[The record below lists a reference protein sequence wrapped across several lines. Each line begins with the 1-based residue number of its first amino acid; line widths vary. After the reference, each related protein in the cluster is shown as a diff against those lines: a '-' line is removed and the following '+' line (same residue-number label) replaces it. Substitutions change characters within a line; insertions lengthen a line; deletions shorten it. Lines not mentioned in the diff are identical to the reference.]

1 MTRRDRDTDNA
12 GRVTTGDDDPSI
24 SELAQLMRRPNF
36 NGDLNTM
43 LESDPGFRGRLIGYD
58 RLQVSNYVTW
68 VETEL
73 LSRHRTC
80 EETLHANAVIAA
92 QLGACQ
98 AELRRLKQQV
108 AESANNAD
116 PAHISDRVHDILQ
129 LAADEAADI
138 RATREAEADQV
149 LAQARFGAATA
160 LQQARADAQ
169 RIVEA
174 AAAEQQ
180 RTQTETARRCAD
192 LRDEAERTL
201 ATARR
206 MAAAVSAEL
215 EQVMTQAGADASAEL
230 DWARTEAERI
240 RETAANERARL
251 ETQAAEVRER
261 ADADATERLAE
272 TEAASAT
279 RLSAIQQ
286 QVNDLELRR
295 DRAHDALRQLQDQ
308 VTTVLHTVQ
317 QRVDSVSA
325 AG

>member
-1 MTRRDRDTDNA
+1 MTRRDRATDNA

-230 DWARTEAERI
+230 DWARAEAERI